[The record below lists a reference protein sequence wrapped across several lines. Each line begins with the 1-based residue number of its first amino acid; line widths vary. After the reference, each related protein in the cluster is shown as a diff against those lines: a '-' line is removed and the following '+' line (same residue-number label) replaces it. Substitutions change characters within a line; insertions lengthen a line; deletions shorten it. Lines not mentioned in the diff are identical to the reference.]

1 MCLKL
6 KEKITNTY
14 ALFYLIDDD
23 FGITFELTLFA
34 SNIKMEVCGVYSNH
48 KGQK

>member
-6 KEKITNTY
+6 RETIINTY
-14 ALFYLIDDD
+14 ALVNSIDDD
-23 FGITFELTLFA
+23 FGITFELFLFA
-34 SNIKMEVCGVYSNH
+34 SNIKMEVCGVHSNH